1 VPPLPGHS
9 RLLKFGSANLLLLYS
24 CHTLS
29 KERPYI
35 YSTPPLQ
42 RDPVCITLFPTER
55 LYILTPPLQRDPIFI
70 TPFPIETLY
79 VSPPPLQRL
88 YVLTPPL
95 QRPYMYH
102 PLSYRETICT
112 HPSPTERPYMYSVS
126 MLLPH
131 TKTKQNSKQSHIFK
145 SFFQPRS
152 PSLPKQ
158 NPPPTHLPL
167 ASGLSLRAA
176 PISIPASMPP
186 PSHCTPWPLFS
197 SLRTELQQHVQ
208 LSPAAPYQPLCLS
221 CTSERSPPKNFC

>member
-1 VPPLPGHS
+1 MHHPLP
-9 RLLKFGSANLLLLYS
+9 YW
-24 CHTLS
+24 
-29 KERPYI
+29 
-35 YSTPPLQ
+35 
-42 RDPVCITLFPTER
+42 V
-55 LYILTPPLQRDPIFI
+55 
-70 TPFPIETLY
+70 
-79 VSPPPLQRL
+79 
-88 YVLTPPL
+88 
-95 QRPYMYH
+95 
-102 PLSYRETICT
+102 TIHT

-221 CTSERSPPKNFC
+221 CTSERSPPKNFCWSNMEESIPLGSTPLPWRLWNLASSLLLQAESATMGVSFNIHKDMPLTLQLLHLKC